1 MKRISFQLAICLT
14 VAITACTSKTPQQHP
29 YSKVDTAKAT
39 VGKQISGPQVEQ
51 PKAADLTLDR
61 STDNRAT
68 FKGGSKAMRDFI
80 NSKMVYPRLALQL
93 KAEGRVIVSADI
105 DKSGIL
111 SNFGIFQS
119 DDRIFNEEAL
129 RIVRLMPQ
137 WVPAMKG
144 GEPVATTVKIPVI
157 FRMKTAL

>member
-1 MKRISFQLAICLT
+1 
-14 VAITACTSKTPQQHP
+14 
-29 YSKVDTAKAT
+29 
-39 VGKQISGPQVEQ
+39 
-51 PKAADLTLDR
+51 
-61 STDNRAT
+61 
-68 FKGGSKAMRDFI
+68 MRDFI
-80 NSKMVYPRLALQL
+80 NSKMVYPKLALQL